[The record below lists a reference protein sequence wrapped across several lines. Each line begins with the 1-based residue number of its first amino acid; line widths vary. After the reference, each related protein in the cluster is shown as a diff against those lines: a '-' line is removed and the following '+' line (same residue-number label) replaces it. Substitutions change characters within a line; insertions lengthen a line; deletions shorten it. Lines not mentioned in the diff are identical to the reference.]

1 MEKQK
6 NMGEDQV
13 SRTHKIIIATIRD
26 LMNLILFFGVLYI
39 ITWYTYN
46 ITPEL
51 TNLKNVLFPMKE
63 AILLCILASIIF
75 IFLNRITTYI
85 AIKISGKW

>member
-1 MEKQK
+1 MDESL
-6 NMGEDQV
+6 V
-13 SRTHKIIIATIRD
+13 SRSHKIIIATIRD
-26 LMNLILFFGVLYI
+26 LMNLILFFVTLYG

-51 TNLKNVLFPMKE
+51 TNLKNVLFPMEE
-63 AILLCILASIIF
+63 AILLCVLASIIF
-75 IFLNRITTYI
+75 VFLNRITTYI